1 MRGKV
6 FKHPLI
12 IVGVVV
18 AVGGWLFLTSGV
30 AGGSIGS
37 RDIINLHAI
46 SLAENVILLG
56 YMTALAGLI
65 AGGFD
70 AVIQGKTHLTD
81 IAVQKSDTRVS
92 HDHDPQ
98 RLQRE
103 IDEKRNKL
111 REELTAR

>member
-1 MRGKV
+1 V

-70 AVIQGKTHLTD
+70 AVIKGKTHLPTSPSRRA
-81 IAVQKSDTRVS
+81 IHGYLMIMTRNACSV
-92 HDHDPQ
+92 
-98 RLQRE
+98 R
-103 IDEKRNKL
+103 
-111 REELTAR
+111 